1 MKYNLEY
8 LRNEEIKKIDK
19 TDKERGQWIID
30 KSMGEIKRVD
40 ESFDYDKVYKYL
52 TDWRELRDFD
62 IYNSTVLVH
71 VLTSNLLFK
80 MIEEDDVDEKDC
92 ISVLKELKKLKAD
105 CEKDIETAKAMI
117 ELIDQR
123 ISLVNKLRDE
133 GL

>member
-1 MKYNLEY
+1 MKYNLAL
-8 LRNEEIKKIDK
+8 LRNEELKKIDK

-62 IYNSTVLVH
+62 IFNSTVLVH
-71 VLTSNLLFK
+71 ILISNLLFK
-80 MIEEDDVDEKDC
+80 VIEEDDVEEKDY
-92 ISVLKELKKLKAD
+92 ISVLKRLKNLKAD
-105 CEKDIETAKAMI
+105 YEKDIETAKATI
-117 ELIDQR
+117 GLIDQK

-133 GL
+133 DL

>member
-30 KSMGEIKRVD
+30 KSMGEIKKVD
-40 ESFDYDKVYKYL
+40 EHFDYDKVYKYL

-62 IYNSTVLVH
+62 VYNCTVLVH

-80 MIEEDDVDEKDC
+80 VIEEDDVEEKDY
-92 ISVLKELKKLKAD
+92 ISVLKRLKNLKAD
-105 CEKDIETAKAMI
+105 YEKDIETAKAMI